1 MKRLIIVIS
10 FIGLLSGC
18 ISFNIGPS
26 QSRKAKDVEYKEPS
40 KPFKSFKASNSDRAW
55 ISEST
60 GNTLSYSSECGD
72 NSPSIDQVY
81 TELISGVSKS
91 QVVNETRGFFN
102 ERTSI
107 SATTRGNLDGVPVQM
122 SFLVFKKNSCVYSL
136 NYGGVE
142 QKFESELNVFKS
154 FIDSFKA
161 P

>member
-26 QSRKAKDVEYKEPS
+26 QSRKAKDVEYKDPS
-40 KPFKSFKASNSDRAW
+40 KPFKSFKTANADRAW

-72 NSPSIDQVY
+72 SSPNIDQVY
-81 TELISGVSKS
+81 TELISGVSGS
-91 QVVNETRGFFN
+91 QIIEENRGFFN

-107 SATTRGNLDGVPVQM
+107 STTTRGNLDGVPVQM
-122 SFLVFKKNSCVYSL
+122 SFIVFKKNNCVYSL
-136 NYGGVE
+136 SYGGVE
-142 QKFESELNVFKS
+142 QKFAAEHNIFKA
-154 FIDSFKA
+154 FVDSFKA

>member
-26 QSRKAKDVEYKEPS
+26 QSRKAKDVEYKEPN
-40 KPFKSFKASNSDRAW
+40 KPFKSFKASNADRAW
-55 ISEST
+55 ISEKT

-72 NSPSIDQVY
+72 NSPNIDQVY

-91 QVVNETRGFFN
+91 KVIEENRGFFN

-107 SATTRGNLDGVPVQM
+107 SATTQGNLDGIPVQM
-122 SFLVFKKNSCVYSL
+122 SFLVFKKNSCVYSIS
-136 NYGGVE
+136 YGGVE
-142 QKFESELNVFKS
+142 QKFNSELNTLKAFL
-154 FIDSFKA
+154 DSFKA